1 MSDIALEL
9 KLPETAFE
17 ALEKKAKETHQTVP
31 QLLVEVALDYLD
43 REAKLATG
51 RAMLR
56 ALPQQG
62 IKKADSAP
70 KDLAKK
76 HDEYFGK
83 VNKRSTHSQ

>member
-17 ALEKKAKETHQTVP
+17 ALQKKAQETHKTVP

-43 REAKLATG
+43 KQAKLAAG

-56 ALPQQG
+56 ALPKQG
-62 IKKADSAP
+62 AKKSDDAP
-70 KDLAKK
+70 HDLAEK
-76 HDEYFGK
+76 HDEYLFK
-83 VNKRSTHSQ
+83 ATR

>member
-17 ALEKKAKETHQTVP
+17 ALEKKAKETHKTVP
-31 QLLVEVALDYLD
+31 QLLVEVTLDYLD

-56 ALPQQG
+56 ALPKQG
-62 IKKADSAP
+62 AKKADSAP
-70 KDLAKK
+70 NDLAEK
-76 HDEYFGK
+76 HDEYLSKAAG
-83 VNKRSTHSQ
+83 